1 MLRARGGSGAPRER
15 APSSCSGPAAAS
27 EPRGGSGCPW
37 VSLLNPE
44 VPVPLAVSPCPGAP
58 PAPPL
63 SLGSPGPSA
72 VPRAAASSPRYLRAG
87 KEPPHAVS
95 AARRVS
101 VPVPVPVLVPSS
113 PWRSAGRSGALRA
126 AWPSRRPPG
135 PRGRCPR
142 ARARPSRCRCPRCP
156 RPGSARGPAG
166 PARSGRGWAR
176 GAPGGPR
183 SNTASSRM
191 CPTCARWSGGCSASS
206 ATSTR
211 ESCRRSGRSA
221 PSSSWSTCGRCRRS
235 WHGCTSGWTCAWRS
249 SPRSRR
255 RRRLTGTW
263 TSCWHTWK
271 SSAVPY
277 RSCTW
282 PRARTPRTRGPDPGP
297 VPATPGSPARAGPG
311 PCPRHGGGGRGL
323 MTSAGGAGAMAA
335 APGPRA
341 GAEAEAE
348 GRRRLLRSVTRL
360 QACARGF
367 LLRRR
372 LRSVREEFEAVVL
385 EIEGD
390 LRQLRWSGR
399 VLQRPRFGPEDAP
412 GPVPAGFG
420 APGAARPAQPSPRK
434 PSEPGEAA
442 ENKKRKNQE
451 KPNPGGAE
459 RGGSCGN
466 IPPPNP
472 KNAKPPPKPPD
483 LGCGAAENK
492 TIPRKTR
499 EKLNPGGAERG
510 GNIPPSAPL
519 PRGTTPNPKNPK
531 TTPKPPDLGCGAA
544 ESPEE
549 EEEGALEWDSDSSE
563 LGASPGIPEEL
574 QGQPPQ
580 G

>member
-1 MLRARGGSGAPRER
+1 M
-15 APSSCSGPAAAS
+15 
-27 EPRGGSGCPW
+27 
-37 VSLLNPE
+37 
-44 VPVPLAVSPCPGAP
+44 
-58 PAPPL
+58 
-63 SLGSPGPSA
+63 
-72 VPRAAASSPRYLRAG
+72 
-87 KEPPHAVS
+87 
-95 AARRVS
+95 
-101 VPVPVPVLVPSS
+101 PVLMP
-113 PWRSAGRSGALRA
+113 RS
-126 AWPSRRPPG
+126 
-135 PRGRCPR
+135 
-142 ARARPSRCRCPRCP
+142 
-156 RPGSARGPAG
+156 PAG
-166 PARSGRGWAR
+166 PARSGRGRAR

-183 SNTASSRM
+183 CSTASSRM

-235 WHGCTSGWTCAWRS
+235 WRGCTSGWTCAWRS

-271 SSAVPY
+271 SSAAPY

-297 VPATPGSPARAGPG
+297 VPATPGTPAR
-311 PCPRHGGGGRGL
+311 PCPRHGGGGRGP
-323 MTSAGGAGAMAA
+323 MTPAGGAGAMAA

-341 GAEAEAE
+341 GAEAE

-367 LLRRR
+367 LLRRQ

-399 VLQRPRFGPEDAP
+399 VLQRPRFGPE
-412 GPVPAGFG
+412 
-420 APGAARPAQPSPRK
+420 PSPEK
-434 PSEPGEAA
+434 PSDPGEAA
-442 ENKKRKNQE
+442 ENKKRKTRE
-451 KPNPGGAE
+451 KRNPGGAE

-466 IPPPNP
+466 IPSLNPKNPKTPPNP
-472 KNAKPPPKPPD
+472 PA

-492 TIPRKTR
+492 TIPRKTW
-499 EKLNPGGAERG
+499 EKQNPGGAERA

-519 PRGTTPNPKNPK
+519 PWGTPPNPKNPQ
-531 TTPKPPDLGCGAA
+531 TTPNPSDLGCDAA

-549 EEEGALEWDSDSSE
+549 DEEGALEWDSDSSE

-574 QGQPPQ
+574 QGLPRWELQALRTQLLLELLWVQQAIASRKHFLLLKQKLGVPDHPSSIPEFLACCGEALELQQQQQQQP
-580 G
+580 